1 MWFGFPG
8 YPQNQ
13 PPQTSTFNSVNH
25 PIVIEI
31 AKKYEKTPVQIIL
44 AWGLSRGYAVIPK
57 AASEA
62 QQREN
67 FEALSIKLSQ
77 DEIQLIIEAMEKHH
91 LSFFELNELGV
102 SNIFA

>member
-25 PIVIEI
+25 PVVIDI

-57 AASEA
+57 AASKA

-77 DEIQLIIEAMEKHH
+77 DEIQLIIEAIEK
-91 LSFFELNELGV
+91 LKPSFYELN
-102 SNIFA
+102 